1 MPPAQ
6 LLRSMLSSF
15 SFCHTS
21 ALQVLV
27 ERCLGAALLC
37 RRQLDERCRWRR
49 RRRAWGAGVGRFALI
64 LAVVGLLIGYDRG
77 SARCNGCNLFFL
89 ALLKPMPRC
98 RFPPIGDEEY
108 LKARATNVREPDS
121 AQHHEAVLSIVR
133 VAGTCY
139 ATTLTTAGPKVSVRA
154 GSAILQTPF

>member
-1 MPPAQ
+1 MQAAAQ
-6 LLRSMLSSF
+6 EEGLGGVVSGASPSSSLSSD
-15 SFCHTS
+15 SSLDTTEE
-21 ALQVLV
+21 AP
-27 ERCLGAALLC
+27 AAT
-37 RRQLDERCRWRR
+37 
-49 RRRAWGAGVGRFALI
+49 
-64 LAVVGLLIGYDRG
+64 AVTF
-77 SARCNGCNLFFL
+77 FFL